1 MSTITTSNVTTQL
14 LIKSVGT
21 DIYTALK
28 LPSDQVT
35 MDNTFFQSRSVND
48 VMPQIF
54 TDVCGELTPDASGI
68 CTWTIRDDE
77 ATAIKVTNQSLV
89 MSIKDSSGNVVLAA
103 NELITYGTAPDET
116 YALNI
121 YIKSDESIPAETY
134 TAVIKL

>member
-21 DIYTALK
+21 DVYTALK

-35 MDNTFFQSRSVND
+35 MDNTFFQSKSVND

-54 TDVCGELTPDASGI
+54 TDVCGELTPDSSDI
-68 CTWTIRDDE
+68 CTWTIADDVE
-77 ATAIKVTNQSLV
+77 NSIKVTDQAVV
-89 MSIKDSSGNVVLAA
+89 MNIKDSSGNIVLAA
-103 NELITYGTAPDET
+103 SELVTYGTEPDTT
-116 YALNI
+116 YAINI
-121 YIKSDESIPAETY
+121 YIKSATTIPAETY

>member
-1 MSTITTSNVTTQL
+1 MSTITPSNVTTQL

-21 DIYTALK
+21 DIYTSLK

-35 MDNTFFQSRSVND
+35 MDYTFFQNKSVNE

-68 CTWTIRDDE
+68 CTWTIKDDDE
-77 ATAIKVTNQSLV
+77 TSIKVTSQATI
-89 MSIKDSSGNVVLAA
+89 MSIKDSAGNSVLAA
-103 NELITYGTAPDET
+103 NELVAYGTDPDTT

-121 YIKSDESIPAETY
+121 YIKSTETIPAESY
-134 TAVIKL
+134 TAVVKL

>member
-1 MSTITTSNVTTQL
+1 MSTITPSNVTTQL

-35 MDNTFFQSRSVND
+35 MDDTFFDGKSVNE

-54 TDVCGELTPDASGI
+54 TDACGELTPDASGI
-68 CTWTIRDDE
+68 CTWTIKDDDE
-77 ATAIKVTNQSLV
+77 TSIKVTSQASV
-89 MSIKDSSGNVVLAA
+89 MSVKDSTGNFVLAA
-103 NELITYGTAPDET
+103 SELVTYGTEPDAT

-121 YIKSDESIPAETY
+121 YIKSASTIPAESY
-134 TAVIKL
+134 TAVVKL